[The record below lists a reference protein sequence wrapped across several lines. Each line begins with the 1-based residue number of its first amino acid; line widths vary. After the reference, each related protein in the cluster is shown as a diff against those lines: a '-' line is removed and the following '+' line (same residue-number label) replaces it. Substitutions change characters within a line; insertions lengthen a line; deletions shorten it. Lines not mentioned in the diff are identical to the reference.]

1 MMQNLGEILLQSK
14 LITEEELKKALA
26 LQKKTNQRL
35 DRVLLEL
42 KFLTQK
48 ELLKVLSEKLHIPF
62 LDYLPD
68 EEIDSE
74 ALSQIPISFLKRS
87 KFLPLKGERI
97 ATCDPLDLSP
107 LDDVRHLLDRTL
119 KPVISSEE
127 EILRGIERSYGTRKT
142 ESASQIIRELEE
154 TELRS
159 GEAVVEKAE
168 DLLDLASKPPIIKFV
183 DSLILEAL
191 KKRASDIHIEP
202 FKKELR
208 IRYRVDGVL
217 YDTLRNGHS
226 HQPAIISRIK
236 VMAGLNIAERRLP
249 QDGRI
254 SIKMAGKDIDI
265 RVSVVPISFG
275 ERVVMRLLDKSSM
288 FFKLGNLGFS
298 EENLEKFLKLIKSS
312 HGILLNTGPT
322 GSGKTT
328 TLYSALDRI
337 NTPDKNIITVEDPI
351 EYQLEGIGQIQV
363 KPKIGLTFASG
374 LRSIVRQDP
383 DIMMVGEIRDFE
395 TAEIAIH
402 AALTGHLVFSTL
414 HTNDAAG
421 AITRLLNM
429 GVEPYLASS
438 SVIGII
444 AQRLVRLICP
454 QCKESYTP
462 TPESL
467 AEVRLKPSDLKGSA
481 PEGTL
486 PRREGV
492 LWRGKSCSACLNT
505 GYWGRTGIFELL
517 LIDDEIRDMI
527 TNKREA
533 NLIKQKAVSKGMTT
547 LQQAGVEKVLSG
559 ITTLEE
565 ILRVTQEVIAFT

>member
-1 MMQNLGEILLQSK
+1 MQNLGEILLK
-14 LITEEELKKALA
+14 DKIITKEELKKALA

-42 KFLTQK
+42 KFLTPK
-48 ELLKVLSEKLHIPF
+48 EILQVLSEKLHISY
-62 LDYLPD
+62 LDHIPD
-68 EEIDSE
+68 EDIDSE
-74 ALSQIPISFLKRS
+74 GLSKLSHSFLKRS
-87 KFLPLKGERI
+87 CLLPLKGERV
-97 ATCDPLDLSP
+97 ATSDPLDPGPIDNLRLILAHP
-107 LDDVRHLLDRTL
+107 L
-119 KPVISSEE
+119 KMVIVSEE
-127 EILRGIERSYGTRKT
+127 EILKEIERGYGAKET
-142 ESASQIIRELEE
+142 ESATEIIKEFEKVDFGK
-154 TELRS
+154 
-159 GEAVVEKAE
+159 GEGVSEGAE

-183 DSLILEAL
+183 DSLIIEAL

-202 FKKELR
+202 FEKELR
-208 IRYRVDGVL
+208 IRYRIDGVL
-217 YDTLRNGHS
+217 YDILRNERS
-226 HQPAIISRIK
+226 HQPAIVSRVK

-254 SIKMAGKDIDI
+254 SIKMAGKEIDI
-265 RVSVVPISFG
+265 RVSVIPTFFG

-288 FFKLGNLGFS
+288 SFRLENLGFFQK
-298 EENLEKFLKLIKSS
+298 NLERFLKFIKSS
-312 HGILLNTGPT
+312 HGIILNTGPT

-328 TLYSALDRI
+328 TLYSALSKI

-421 AITRLLNM
+421 AITRLLEM

-438 SVIGII
+438 SVIGIM
-444 AQRLVRLICP
+444 AQRLVRRICP
-454 QCKESYTP
+454 KCKESYTP

-467 AEVRLKPSDLKGSA
+467 SEVGLKPSDLK
-481 PEGTL
+481 EGI
-486 PRREGV
+486 
-492 LWRGKSCSACLNT
+492 LWRGKGCPSCLNT
-505 GYWGRTGIFELL
+505 GYLGRTGIFELL
-517 LIDDEIRDMI
+517 AIDDEIRDMI
-527 TNKREA
+527 TNKKEA
-533 NLIKQKAVSKGMTT
+533 NLIKEKAVSKGMTT
-547 LQQAGVEKVLSG
+547 LQQAGVEKVLAG

-565 ILRVTQEVIAFT
+565 VLRVTQEIVV

>member
-1 MMQNLGEILLQSK
+1 MEDLGRVLLK
-14 LITEEELKKALA
+14 NNLITEEKLKEALA

-35 DRVLLEL
+35 DRVLLQL
-42 KFLTQK
+42 RFLTQEK
-48 ELLKVLSEKLHIPF
+48 ILRVLSEKLHIPY
-62 LDYLPD
+62 LDHLPD
-68 EEIDSE
+68 EDIDSE
-74 ALSQIPISFLKRS
+74 GLSKLSHSFLKRCCL
-87 KFLPLKGERI
+87 LPLRGERV
-97 ATCDPLDLSP
+97 ATSDPLDPGPVDNLRLMLAHP
-107 LDDVRHLLDRTL
+107 LRM
-119 KPVISSEE
+119 VIVPEE
-127 EILRGIERSYGTRKT
+127 EILKGIEKGYGSQES
-142 ESASQIIRELEE
+142 ESAAEIIKEFEKVDFGR
-154 TELRS
+154 
-159 GEAVVEKAE
+159 GEGTFEGAE

-183 DSLILEAL
+183 DSLIIEAL
-191 KKRASDIHIEP
+191 KKRVSDIHIEP
-202 FKKELR
+202 FEKELR
-208 IRYRVDGVL
+208 IRYRIDGIL
-217 YDTLRNGHS
+217 YDTLRDERS
-226 HQPAIISRIK
+226 HQPAIVSRVK

-265 RVSVVPISFG
+265 RVSVIPTFFG

-288 FFKLGNLGFS
+288 SFKLENLGFS
-298 EENLEKFLKLIKSS
+298 QENLENLLKLIKSS
-312 HGILLNTGPT
+312 HGIILNTGPT

-328 TLYSALDRI
+328 TLYSALYRI

-351 EYQLEGIGQIQV
+351 EYQLDGIGQVQV

-383 DIMMVGEIRDFE
+383 DVMMVGEIRDFE

-421 AITRLLNM
+421 AITRLLEM

-438 SVIGII
+438 SIIGIM
-444 AQRLVRLICP
+444 AQRLIRLICP
-454 QCKESYTP
+454 KCKEPYTP

-467 AEVRLKPSDLKGSA
+467 SEVGLKPSDLKASA
-481 PEGTL
+481 PEGAL

-492 LWRGKSCSACLNT
+492 LWRGKGCSACFDT

-517 LIDDEIRDMI
+517 VIDDEIRDMI
-527 TNKREA
+527 TNKKAA
-533 NLIKQKAVSKGMTT
+533 NLIKKKAVSKGMVT
-547 LQQAGVEKVLSG
+547 LQKAGVEKVLSG

-565 ILRVTQEVIAFT
+565 ILRVTQEVVV

>member
-1 MMQNLGEILLQSK
+1 MENLGEILLKDKKIS
-14 LITEEELKKALA
+14 EEELKEALD
-26 LQKKTNQRL
+26 LQGRTNERL
-35 DRVLLEL
+35 DKVLLQL

-48 ELLKVLSEKLHIPF
+48 EILRVLSEKLHIPY
-62 LDYLPD
+62 LDHLPD
-68 EEIDSE
+68 EDIDSE
-74 ALSQIPISFLKRS
+74 GLSKLSHSFLKRCGL
-87 KFLPLKGERI
+87 LPLKGERV
-97 ATCDPLDLSP
+97 ATSDPLDPGPVDNLRLILAHP
-107 LDDVRHLLDRTL
+107 LRM
-119 KPVISSEE
+119 VIVPEE
-127 EILRGIERSYGTRKT
+127 EILPAIERGYGAQEG
-142 ESASQIIRELEE
+142 ESAAEIIKEFEKVDFGK
-154 TELRS
+154 
-159 GEAVVEKAE
+159 GEGTFEGTE

-183 DSLILEAL
+183 DSLIIEAL

-202 FKKELR
+202 FEKELR
-208 IRYRVDGVL
+208 IRYRIDGVL
-217 YDTLRNGHS
+217 YDILRNERS
-226 HQPAIISRIK
+226 HQPAIVSRVK

-265 RVSVVPISFG
+265 RVSVIPSFFG

-288 FFKLGNLGFS
+288 TFKLENLGFS
-298 EENLEKFLKLIKSS
+298 QEKLERFLKLIKSS
-312 HGILLNTGPT
+312 HGIILNTGPT

-337 NTPDKNIITVEDPI
+337 NTSDKNIITVEDPI

-383 DIMMVGEIRDFE
+383 DVMMVGEIRDFE

-421 AITRLLNM
+421 AVTRLLEM

-438 SVIGII
+438 SVIGIM

-454 QCKESYTP
+454 KCKESYTP

-467 AEVRLKPSDLKGSA
+467 AEVGLKPSDLK
-481 PEGTL
+481 
-486 PRREGV
+486 EGV
-492 LWRGKSCSACLNT
+492 LWKGKGCPSCLDT

-517 LIDDEIRDMI
+517 VIDDEIREMI

-533 NLIKQKAVSKGMTT
+533 NRIKKKAVSKGMTT

-565 ILRVTQEVIAFT
+565 ILRVTQEVIV

>member
-68 EEIDSE
+68 EDIDSE
-74 ALSQIPISFLKRS
+74 GLTRLSRPFLKRCCL
-87 KFLPLKGERI
+87 LPLKGERV
-97 ATCDPLDLSP
+97 ATADPLDPGPVDNFRLILAHP
-107 LDDVRHLLDRTL
+107 L
-119 KPVISSEE
+119 KMVIAPEE
-127 EILRGIERSYGTRKT
+127 EILKGIERGYGAQEG
-142 ESASQIIRELEE
+142 ESTAEIIKEFEKVDFGKGE
-154 TELRS
+154 GAF
-159 GEAVVEKAE
+159 GEAK

-183 DSLILEAL
+183 DSLIIEAL

-202 FKKELR
+202 FEKDLR
-208 IRYRVDGVL
+208 IRYRIDGVL
-217 YDTLRNGHS
+217 YDILRNERS
-226 HQPAIISRIK
+226 HQPAIVSRVK

-254 SIKMAGKDIDI
+254 SIRMAGKDIDI
-265 RVSVVPISFG
+265 RVSVIPTSFG

-288 FFKLGNLGFS
+288 SFKLENLGFS
-298 EENLEKFLKLIKSS
+298 QKNLETFLKLIKSA
-312 HGILLNTGPT
+312 HGIILNTGPT

-337 NTPDKNIITVEDPI
+337 NTSDKNIITVEDPI

-363 KPKIGLTFASG
+363 KPKIGLTFAAG

-429 GVEPYLASS
+429 GVEPYLVSS

-454 QCKESYTP
+454 KCQESYVP
-462 TPESL
+462 SPESL
-467 AEVRLKPSDLKGSA
+467 AEVGLKPSELK
-481 PEGTL
+481 
-486 PRREGV
+486 EGV
-492 LWRGKSCSACLNT
+492 LWRGKGCSACLSN
-505 GYWGRTGIFELL
+505 GYWGRIGIFELL
-517 LIDDEIRDMI
+517 VVDDEIRDMI
-527 TNKREA
+527 TNKKEA
-533 NLIKQKAVSKGMTT
+533 NLIKQKAASKGMTT
-547 LQQAGVEKVLSG
+547 LQQAGVEQILSG

-565 ILRVTQEVIAFT
+565 ILRVTQEIVV

>member
-1 MMQNLGEILLQSK
+1 MVDLGRILLENN
-14 LITEEELKKALA
+14 LITKERWEKALE
-26 LQKKTNQRL
+26 LQKERGERL
-35 DRVLLEL
+35 DRVLLEG
-42 KFLTQK
+42 KFLTPEK
-48 ELLKVLSEKLHIPF
+48 ILRVLSEALQIP
-62 LDYLPD
+62 YVPYIKD
-68 EEIDSE
+68 EEIDSGG
-74 ALSQIPISFLKRS
+74 LSQVSPSFLKRS
-87 KFLPLKGERI
+87 GLLPLKGERV
-97 ATCDPLDLSP
+97 ATSDPLDPGPVDNLSLILAHP
-107 LDDVRHLLDRTL
+107 LRM
-119 KPVISSEE
+119 VIAPEE
-127 EILRGIERSYGTRKT
+127 EILRGIERGYGAKET
-142 ESASQIIRELEE
+142 ESASEIIKEFEKVDFGKGEGERE
-154 TELRS
+154 
-159 GEAVVEKAE
+159 GAE

-183 DSLILEAL
+183 DSLIIEAL

-202 FKKELR
+202 FEKELR
-208 IRYRVDGVL
+208 IRYRIDGVL
-217 YDTLRNGHS
+217 YDILRNERS
-226 HQPAIISRIK
+226 HQPAIVSRVK

-254 SIKMAGKDIDI
+254 SIRMAGKDIDI
-265 RVSVVPISFG
+265 RVSVIPTFFG

-288 FFKLGNLGFS
+288 SFKLENLGFS
-298 EENLEKFLKLIKSS
+298 QENLERFLKLIKSS
-312 HGILLNTGPT
+312 HGIILNTGPT

-337 NTPDKNIITVEDPI
+337 NTPDKNIITVEDPV

-421 AITRLLNM
+421 AITRLLDM

-438 SVIGII
+438 AVIGIM
-444 AQRLVRLICP
+444 AQRLVRTICP
-454 QCKESYTP
+454 RCRESYTP

-467 AEVRLKPSDLKGSA
+467 AEVGLEPSDLK
-481 PEGTL
+481 EGI
-486 PRREGV
+486 
-492 LWRGKSCSACLNT
+492 LWRGRGCPSCLDT

-517 LIDDEIRDMI
+517 VVDDEIREMI
-527 TNKREA
+527 TNKKEA
-533 NLIKQKAVSKGMTT
+533 NVIKQKAVSKGMTT
-547 LQQAGVEKVLSG
+547 LQKAGVEKVLSG

-565 ILRVTQEVIAFT
+565 VLRVTQEIVV

>member
-1 MMQNLGEILLQSK
+1 MENLGEILLK
-14 LITEEELKKALA
+14 DKMITEEELKEALI
-26 LQKKTNQRL
+26 LQGKTNQRL
-35 DRVLLEL
+35 DKVLLKL

-48 ELLKVLSEKLHIPF
+48 EILKVLSEKLHISY
-62 LDYLPD
+62 LDHLSD
-68 EEIDSE
+68 EDIDSE
-74 ALSQIPISFLKRS
+74 GLSKLSHSFLKRCGL
-87 KFLPLKGERI
+87 LPLKGERV
-97 ATCDPLDLSP
+97 ATSDPLDPSP
-107 LDDVRHLLDRTL
+107 VDNLRLILAHPLRM
-119 KPVISSEE
+119 VIVPEE
-127 EILRGIERSYGTRKT
+127 EILPAIERGYSAQEG
-142 ESASQIIRELEE
+142 ESAAEIIKEFEKVDFGK
-154 TELRS
+154 
-159 GEAVVEKAE
+159 GEGTFEGAE

-183 DSLILEAL
+183 DSLIIEAL

-202 FKKELR
+202 FEKELR
-208 IRYRVDGVL
+208 IRYRIDGVL
-217 YDTLRNGHS
+217 YDILRNERS
-226 HQPAIISRIK
+226 HQPAIVSRVK

-265 RVSVVPISFG
+265 RVSVIPIFFG

-288 FFKLGNLGFS
+288 SFRLENLGFS
-298 EENLEKFLKLIKSS
+298 QENLEKFLKLIKSS
-312 HGILLNTGPT
+312 HGIILNTGPT

-421 AITRLLNM
+421 AITRLLDM

-438 SVIGII
+438 SVIGIM

-454 QCKESYTP
+454 KCKESYTP

-467 AEVRLKPSDLKGSA
+467 AEVGLKPSNLK
-481 PEGTL
+481 
-486 PRREGV
+486 EGV
-492 LWRGKSCSACLNT
+492 LWRGKSCPFCLNT

-517 LIDDEIRDMI
+517 VIDDEIRDMI
-527 TNKREA
+527 TNKKEA

-565 ILRVTQEVIAFT
+565 ILRVTQEVIV